1 LRQGSTGAGSS
12 HATLAP
18 AARLLLLA
26 CCNPLARQFCRA
38 QTKAETNTR
47 TGNFNS
53 AAMGGFK
60 NAVPAA
66 AGVATTYYST
76 KKGANF
82 GGYCSNASCP
92 SQALVGTKQV
102 SFCAGM
108 VRAARRFC

>member
-1 LRQGSTGAGSS
+1 
-12 HATLAP
+12 
-18 AARLLLLA
+18 
-26 CCNPLARQFCRA
+26 
-38 QTKAETNTR
+38 
-47 TGNFNS
+47 
-53 AAMGGFK
+53 MGGFK

-92 SQALVGTKQV
+92 SQALAGAKQV

-108 VRAARRFC
+108 VRAARRFCSIFFARSIPISVGVQIHNIF